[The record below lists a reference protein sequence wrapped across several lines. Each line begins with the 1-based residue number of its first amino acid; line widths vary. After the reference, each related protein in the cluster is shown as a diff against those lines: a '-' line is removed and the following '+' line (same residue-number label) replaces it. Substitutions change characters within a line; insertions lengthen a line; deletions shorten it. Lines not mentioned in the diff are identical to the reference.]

1 MVVAQYS
8 LGAYPAPRPAS
19 LHFFGT
25 SYRFY
30 RGCILPTMV
39 GFKEVY
45 SITLG
50 YSFWCKHRI

>member
-19 LHFFGT
+19 LLFSGT

-30 RGCILPTMV
+30 RGCGFRFGV
-39 GFKEVY
+39 GFERV
-45 SITLG
+45 LLLV
-50 YSFWCKHRI
+50 FEWCFVCV